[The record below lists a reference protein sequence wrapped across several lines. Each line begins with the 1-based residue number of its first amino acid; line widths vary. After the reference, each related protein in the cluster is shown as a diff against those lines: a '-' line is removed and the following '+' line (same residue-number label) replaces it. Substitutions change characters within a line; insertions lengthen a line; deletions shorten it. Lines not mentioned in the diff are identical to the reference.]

1 MSDETAKSENLN
13 EQPDADNPAT
23 EAPANEAPAEE
34 VEEAYEGQRSP
45 DEVIDALLSENQA
58 LREEKDAT
66 KDQMLRVAAEM
77 ENLRRRTQR
86 DVTDARQYA
95 ITNFARDVL
104 SIGDNLD
111 RAISAVPD
119 EEKES
124 GGAALISLV
133 EGMEMTGREMVRVF
147 AKHGVTK
154 EEPAGEKF
162 DPNRHQAMFEVPN
175 LSIASGTVVQVMQA
189 GYMLGERVLRPAM
202 VSVSKGGPRPVPKDT
217 LDIELE
223 DED

>member
-1 MSDETAKSENLN
+1 MSDETAKSENPD
-13 EQPDADNPAT
+13 EHPDAENAAT
-23 EAPANEAPAEE
+23 EPSADEGEGEGEE
-34 VEEAYEGQRSP
+34 VYEGQRSP
-45 DEVIDALLSENQA
+45 DEVIDALLTENQD
-58 LREEKDAT
+58 LRDEKDAL
-66 KDQMLRVAAEM
+66 KDQMLRIAADM

-119 EEKES
+119 EEKEN
-124 GGAALISLV
+124 GGTALVSLV
-133 EGMEMTGREMVRVF
+133 EGMEMTGREMVRIF

-154 EEPAGEKF
+154 EEPEGEKF

-202 VSVSKGGPRPVPKDT
+202 VSVSKGGPKPMPKST
-217 LDIELE
+217 HDIELE

>member
-13 EQPDADNPAT
+13 EQSDAENTAAETPADD
-23 EAPANEAPAEE
+23 AEE
-34 VEEAYEGQRSP
+34 VYEGQRSP
-45 DEVIDALLSENQA
+45 DEVIDALLSENQG
-58 LREEKDAT
+58 LRDEKDAL
-66 KDQMLRVAAEM
+66 KDQMLRVAADM

-111 RAISAVPD
+111 RAISAVPED
-119 EEKES
+119 EKENGS
-124 GGAALISLV
+124 TALVSLV
-133 EGMEMTGREMVRVF
+133 EGMEMTGREMVRIF

-154 EEPAGEKF
+154 EEPEGEKF

-175 LSIASGTVVQVMQA
+175 LSVASGTVVQVMQA

-202 VSVSKGGPRPVPKDT
+202 VGVSKGGPKATAKAAP
-217 LDIELE
+217 DIEPDTE
-223 DED
+223 D